1 MKSRALIVVLLCLLL
16 SFTANACAQQQAN
29 EIPSIKNLN
38 LEDIDIDDV
47 DVDQALKAAEQWA
60 HENLDDDILKLL
72 DDVDRDRLR
81 AFLTEFQ
88 ARLQTNSVYELGPL
102 RAPAKDMVQFLDQ
115 WQETKPLADWLSTRL
130 DYIDVSEE
138 LKRAAPVPPKTT
150 LTTAPRTLPP
160 PTLTLEHAVWER
172 QFQSRPFPMAADA
185 YVPRLKRIFRSER
198 MPPELIWVAEVESS
212 FNPAARSPVGAAGLF
227 QLMKPTAQ
235 SYGLST
241 ALPDERVD
249 PEKNARAAAKYLR
262 HLHER
267 FRDWPLALAAYNAGE
282 TRIDNILKNARV
294 HDFQSIAPRL
304 PAETQLYVPKCD
316 AALQRREGLS
326 LAELRGPAE

>member
-1 MKSRALIVVLLCLLL
+1 MKSAAIIVIFLCLVLRF
-16 SFTANACAQQQAN
+16 SANARAQEQPK
-29 EIPSIKNLN
+29 EIPSINKLN
-38 LEDIDIDDV
+38 LDDIDIDGM

-102 RAPAKDMVQFLDQ
+102 RAPAKDMVEFLDQ
-115 WQETKPLADWLSTRL
+115 WQETKPLADWLNTRL

-138 LKRAAPVPPKTT
+138 LKRAAVPPKTPS
-150 LTTAPRTLPP
+150 TTTPHALLP

-172 QFQSRPFPMAADA
+172 QFQSRPFPTAADA

-241 ALPDERVD
+241 SLPDERTD
-249 PEKNARAAAKYLR
+249 PDKNARAAAKYLR

-282 TRIDNILKNARV
+282 TRIDNVLKTARAR
-294 HDFQSIAPRL
+294 DFQTIAPKL
-304 PAETQLYVPKCD
+304 PAETQMYVPKCD